1 LAFLESGARS
11 TAGAF
16 PPNPVKRRARPAPQ
30 IAAVK
35 PNLGLCDRAIRLFLG
50 LTILA
55 IGVALDTKLGLLGLV
70 PIATAALGWCPLYC
84 PLKLNTLKDT
94 GGN

>member
-1 LAFLESGARS
+1 M
-11 TAGAF
+11 
-16 PPNPVKRRARPAPQ
+16 
-30 IAAVK
+30 K

-55 IGVALDTKLGLLGLV
+55 LGVALDTKLGLLGLV
-70 PIATAALGWCPLYC
+70 PIVTAALGRCPLYC
-84 PLKLNTLKDT
+84 PLKLNTREGT